1 MISDV
6 SYKTLTIAKS
16 LRIMF
21 YKMDGFIIDYDGT
34 KHSTLLGSKK
44 YNYVF
49 NRIKFFIRLKSNIS
63 YVVSHNY
70 GKIIIDSDDNLF
82 IE

>member
-1 MISDV
+1 MMELNIQHYLV
-6 SYKTLTIAKS
+6 LKN
-16 LRIMF
+16 
-21 YKMDGFIIDYDGT
+21 IIE
-34 KHSTLLGSKK
+34 
-44 YNYVF
+44 
-49 NRIKFFIRLKSNIS
+49 FFIRLKSNIS

>member
-1 MISDV
+1 
-6 SYKTLTIAKS
+6 
-16 LRIMF
+16 MF

-70 GKIIIDSDDNLF
+70 GKIKIDSDDNLF